1 MSKYIEIFVTVTEEN
16 LCLSIDFSK
25 VEWMTMMRYIGF
37 QGIKY
42 DDVTRQIWTH
52 VLVHLFRYAKWGS
65 SWNSVAITCPIHTSI
80 HSVPYYRRFCK

>member
-16 LCLSIDFSK
+16 LDLSIDFSK

-80 HSVPYYRRFCK
+80 HTVPYRRFCK